1 MEMALR
7 RRGTDVGLLHIVPP
21 TTGHLHAW
29 TSGVIDLFFFG
40 SFILLFPLY
49 EHR

>member
-29 TSGVIDLFFFG
+29 TPVVIDLFFQFFH
-40 SFILLFPLY
+40 FIVPIV
-49 EHR
+49 